1 MYNEKYYPF
10 YMNFTTPEFWEEE
23 RLQERENQLMQSLY
37 PRTARKIQQK
47 VSQECD
53 RIDYPGSILY
63 DEYPDKFMMDQLCRK
78 IRTDMENEDM
88 DGMKP
93 DYMREERMGEDRM
106 GEARMGEDYMRE
118 DRMGEDRMREDRM
131 GEDHMGEDRMGEN
144 YMEAEQRYDRRNDRR
159 HDRKNDNLLDELI
172 HVLLF
177 QEMRRRRCRNNRCRR
192 YF

>member
-47 VSQECD
+47 VLEECD
-53 RIDYPGSILY
+53 RIDYPGSIIY

-78 IRTDMENEDM
+78 IRTDIENGGMDEMEQ
-88 DGMKP
+88 
-93 DYMREERMGEDRM
+93 DYREE
-106 GEARMGEDYMRE
+106 DYV
-118 DRMGEDRMREDRM
+118 
-131 GEDHMGEDRMGEN
+131 
-144 YMEAEQRYDRRNDRR
+144 EAEQRHDRR
-159 HDRKNDNLLDELI
+159 KDNLLDELV

-177 QEMRRRRCRNNRCRR
+177 QEMRRRRCRNHRCRR